1 MGTLTIIFII
11 GAVIG
16 GIILISH
23 LQDKKRTEKLRQVA
37 DEMGLPFYPQGNDS
51 LIGELSNFPLFSQGR
66 SKKIKNMLHGET
78 SEVEVGIFDF
88 RYTTGG
94 GKSSH
99 TYRQTVAYFRSTD
112 LNCPDFALRPEHLFH
127 RIGGVFGYQDIDFE
141 SHPLFSKSY
150 LLRGNSEHK
159 IRNLFNEEALAFFEH
174 QSGLS
179 VEGNGERLIFYRA
192 SKRVEPGEIRSFFK
206 EGFRVY
212 GLFKG

>member
-1 MGTLTIIFII
+1 MNMLAIILVI

-16 GIILISH
+16 GIFVVSH

-37 DEMGLPFYPQGNDS
+37 DEMGLPFYPQGDDS
-51 LIGELSNFPLFSQGR
+51 LIGQLSNFPLFSEGR

-88 RYTTGG
+88 RYTTGS

-99 TYRQTVAYFRSTD
+99 THKQSVAYFRSPD
-112 LNCPDFALRPEHLFH
+112 LDFPDFALRPEHLFH

-141 SHPLFSKSY
+141 SHPRFSKSY

-159 IRNLFNEEALAFFEH
+159 IRQLFNDEILAFFER
-174 QSGLS
+174 QTGLS

-192 SKRVEPGEIRSFFK
+192 SKRVKPEEVRSFFE
-206 EGFRVY
+206 EGFRVFA
-212 GLFKG
+212 LLKG